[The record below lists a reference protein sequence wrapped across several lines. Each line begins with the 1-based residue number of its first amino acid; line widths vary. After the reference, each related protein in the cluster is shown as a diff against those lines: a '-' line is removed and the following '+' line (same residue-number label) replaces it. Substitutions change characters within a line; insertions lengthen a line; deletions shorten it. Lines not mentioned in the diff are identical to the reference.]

1 MAVSKS
7 FFLRRKG
14 VVGSLQMARMNGQQI
29 TKDKSSFVRDAKT
42 RAQLVQ
48 RMCMATATA
57 FYKEGKEILSWSV
70 EGARNTNEAM
80 HFLYNKNVA
89 ILRDLAQQEKGYFK
103 YADKSYLVEN
113 TGYCS
118 EMFLSY
124 GSLPSIQY
132 NAAQLYLCRNK
143 RWQIKKGES
152 MVICGFQVESQE
164 SNKRVFVWSIITFF
178 DNPTPNFFDGIT
190 SANVYGRLKE
200 FATIKT
206 SGNNMITERN
216 FVQSALSRGD
226 VRLRISNISVRYGCF
241 RMILENGKNKFSTSN
256 IIHYATMTGNFTKA
270 LKTYGVSRDEILNG
284 E

>member
-29 TKDKSSFVRDAKT
+29 TKDKASTYNDAQT

-57 FYKEGKEILSWSV
+57 FYKEGKDVLSWSV

-103 YADKSYLVEN
+103 LADNDFLVEN
-113 TGYCS
+113 TGFC
-118 EMFLSY
+118 ENLFLSY
-124 GSLPSIQY
+124 GSLPTIQY
-132 NAAQLYLCRNK
+132 NSAQLYLCRNK
-143 RWQIKKGES
+143 KWQLKKGES
-152 MVICGFQVESQE
+152 MVICGYQPEFQGSE
-164 SNKRVFVWSIITFF
+164 KRVFVWAIITFF
-178 DNPTPNFFDGIT
+178 ENPTPNFFDGI
-190 SANVYGRLKE
+190 SLKNVYIRLKE
-200 FATIKT
+200 FATVKT
-206 SGNNMITERN
+206 SDNNSITERS
-216 FVQSALSRGD
+216 FVQTVLARGD
-226 VRLRISNISVRYGCF
+226 VRLRINNISVRYGCF

-256 IIHYATMTGNFTKA
+256 IIHYATGSGNFSKA
-270 LKTYGVSRDEILNG
+270 LATYGVPRDKILNG